1 MDTEHAGSEI
11 VDQALGHAARRK
23 SAPWLGACQTDMTAS
38 PRGNVHNALIATRM
52 DPRLQ
57 NCFAYDEM
65 LRAPVLRTPV
75 PGGVIEHSPPP
86 LPRPVRDE
94 DVTLVQEFLQCAG
107 LETIGK
113 DVVHQ
118 AVDLR
123 ARECSFH
130 PVRDYLEGLRWD
142 NTTRLGDWAVRYL
155 GADDIPY
162 NRAVGEM
169 FIISMVARIYSPG
182 CKCDHMVVLE
192 GPQGTLKSTTC
203 EILGGQWF
211 SDALP
216 DLRTGGKDVS
226 QHLNGKWLIEIGEL
240 AALDKSEAAALK
252 AFVTRREEKYRPSY
266 GRKDVTEA
274 RQCVFVGTTND
285 ATYLRDATGGRRFW
299 PIKVGAIAID
309 ALRRDRDQL
318 FAEAV
323 ARFKDGATWWPDAA
337 FEREHIAP
345 EQDAR
350 YEADAW
356 EHAIAEYLSGRDRV
370 TVLQVAQSGLG
381 FETAR
386 IGTADQRRIA
396 AALLRLGW
404 RRGPRTESGRW
415 WQPPPE

>member
-1 MDTEHAGSEI
+1 MDSDAAGSEI
-11 VDQALGHAARRK
+11 VEQALGHAARRK
-23 SAPWLGACQTDMTAS
+23 SAPWLASCQVDAHAS
-38 PRGNVHNALIATRM
+38 PRANLFNAMLALRM
-52 DPRLQ
+52 DRRLEG
-57 NCFAYDEM
+57 CFAYDEM
-65 LRAPVLRTPV
+65 LRAPVLRASV
-75 PGGVIEHSPPP
+75 PGAVVEHSPPV

-94 DVTLVQEFLQCAG
+94 DVTLVQEFLQRAG

-130 PVRDYLEGLRWD
+130 PVRDYLESLRWD
-142 NTTRLGDWAVRYL
+142 GAPRLDDWTTCYL
-155 GADDIPY
+155 GAEHSPY
-162 NRAVGEM
+162 NNAIGKM
-169 FIISMVARIYSPG
+169 FIISMVARIFSPG
-182 CKCDHMVVLE
+182 CKCDHMMILE
-192 GPQGTLKSTTC
+192 GPQGALKSTTC
-203 EILGGQWF
+203 EVLGGQWF

-216 DLRTGGKDVS
+216 DLRTGGKDIS

-240 AALDKSEAAALK
+240 AALDKAEAAALK
-252 AFVTRREEKYRPSY
+252 AFITRREEKYRPSF
-266 GRKDVTEA
+266 GRKDVTEP

-299 PIKVGAIAID
+299 PVRVGEIAID

-323 ARFKDGATWWPDAA
+323 LRFREGAAWWPDAA
-337 FEREHIAP
+337 FERGHIAP

-356 EHAIAEYLSGRDRV
+356 EHAIAEYIAGRERV

-381 FETAR
+381 FETSR